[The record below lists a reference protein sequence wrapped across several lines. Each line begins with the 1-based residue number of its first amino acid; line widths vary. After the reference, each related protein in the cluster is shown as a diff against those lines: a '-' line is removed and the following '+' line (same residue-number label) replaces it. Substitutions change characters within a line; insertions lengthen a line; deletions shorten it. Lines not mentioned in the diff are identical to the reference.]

1 MVRTQTEIADR
12 IVAALDGHHTAAGTY
27 GHSLLSART
36 WAKNGRCRVYLDRR
50 HVGTNG
56 TINSRVEGFGYIEIL
71 PGGELMFAVRNDA
84 NEITQLVAGLAP
96 ARNPRNPSSY

>member
-36 WAKNGRCRVYLDRR
+36 WAKNGRCRV
-50 HVGTNG
+50 HVGTYG
-56 TINSRVEGFGYIEIL
+56 TY
-71 PGGELMFAVRNDA
+71 
-84 NEITQLVAGLAP
+84 QQ
-96 ARNPRNPSSY
+96 PR